1 MRFGPLEIILIIV
14 VIIVVAVLTR
24 ILSGNRDIT
33 RQNEEISTTIQP
45 KPIGAR
51 TSKTHNVLKRTGIAF
66 TLTGV
71 LLLLAGIGMFRWA
84 FQSYLW
90 SFAVIGIG
98 AVLIYLSRK
107 K

>member
-14 VIIVVAVLTR
+14 AVIVVAVLTR
-24 ILSGNRDIT
+24 ILRGNRSST
-33 RQNEEISTTIQP
+33 RQNEETSATVQP

-51 TSKTHNVLKRTGIAF
+51 TSKTRNILKRTGIAF
-66 TLTGV
+66 TLGGV
-71 LLLLAGIGMFRWA
+71 MLLLAGIGMFRWA

-90 SFAVIGIG
+90 SFVVIGIG
-98 AVLIYLSRK
+98 TVFIYLSRK

>member
-1 MRFGPLEIILIIV
+1 MRFGPLEIILILV

-24 ILSGNRDIT
+24 ILRGNRDST
-33 RQNEEISTTIQP
+33 LKNEETSATVQP

-51 TSKTHNVLKRTGIAF
+51 TSKTRTFFKRTGIVFA
-66 TLTGV
+66 LAGV
-71 LLLLAGIGMFRWA
+71 MLLLAGIGMFRWA

-90 SFAVIGIG
+90 SFVVIGIG
-98 AVLIYLSRK
+98 TVLIYLSRK

>member
-24 ILSGNRDIT
+24 ILRGDRDST
-33 RQNEEISTTIQP
+33 RQNEDTYATVQP

-51 TSKTHNVLKRTGIAF
+51 TSKTRTILKRTGIAF
-66 TLTGV
+66 TLAGV
-71 LLLLAGIGMFRWA
+71 MLLLAGIGMFRWA

-90 SFAVIGIG
+90 SFVVIGIG
-98 AVLIYLSRK
+98 TVLIYLSRK